1 MKPLS
6 VLVIGRINWELNGKA
21 HTLNAMEMVNW
32 DKVQVL
38 KIVYL
43 RMKKKI
49 ATYIENSLEMQ
60 FLALSFQAWLF
71 VASI

>member
-1 MKPLS
+1 
-6 VLVIGRINWELNGKA
+6 
-21 HTLNAMEMVNW
+21 MEMVNW

-49 ATYIENSLEMQ
+49 ATYIENRLEMQ

>member
-1 MKPLS
+1 
-6 VLVIGRINWELNGKA
+6 
-21 HTLNAMEMVNW
+21 MEMVNW

-38 KIVYL
+38 KIDLFAYEW
-43 RMKKKI
+43 KI
-49 ATYIENSLEMQ
+49 AMDIENCLEMQ